1 MTSILWQ
8 DTLSVSE
15 ELIFIILD
23 TNIILHYLEVIDDF
37 IADIQTLSL
46 PMMIIIPGAV
56 INELDGYVTL
66 HLREWPN
73 RLPSLQA
80 EESRWSCMVR
90 STSVGVA
97 SEES

>member
-46 PMMIIIPGAV
+46 PMMIIIPGVV
-56 INELDGYVTL
+56 INELDGYVIL
-66 HLREWPN
+66 HLQE
-73 RLPSLQA
+73 
-80 EESRWSCMVR
+80 
-90 STSVGVA
+90 
-97 SEES
+97 

>member
-56 INELDGYVTL
+56 INELDGYVIL
-66 HLREWPN
+66 HLQE
-73 RLPSLQA
+73 
-80 EESRWSCMVR
+80 
-90 STSVGVA
+90 
-97 SEES
+97 

>member
-66 HLREWPN
+66 HLRE
-73 RLPSLQA
+73 
-80 EESRWSCMVR
+80 
-90 STSVGVA
+90 
-97 SEES
+97 